1 MFFFFYFNLSLL
13 NPPCLSEQ
21 PAVTA
26 CIGLSLSESIM
37 GLTSAEK
44 LQVANFFSD
53 LQLEDLLEDLLP
65 QRLLHDSHPLQLLAI
80 QAQQGSPC
88 QKKDWTIENIL
99 NDLLV
104 IVMTFGFMLATLY
117 KSYMHVHDA
126 THSNVTV

>member
-1 MFFFFYFNLSLL
+1 MFFFSISTFHSYIHPVSQN
-13 NPPCLSEQ
+13 NP
-21 PAVTA
+21 A

-37 GLTSAEK
+37 RLTSAEK